1 MSVGK
6 LINLMSNDGSRYEFF
21 MILSAQAVM
30 GPLAIGIGVW
40 LMYNRV
46 GNAAFASFG
55 TLVFLLSICSIGGY
69 YVGKAREKVAKHA
82 DKRIKTLEETINSIL
97 VVKMYCW
104 ESFFLK
110 KIIDSRKRFFSDRN
124 IDQASLKNC
133 VNSIYRISFSV
144 DSEDFCPRNRTKT
157 DNLIFLRKRET
168 KYLNKRSVCLALAQ
182 TIIFFAPHIVTLVT
196 FAVSIHYEDIRTFRA
211 SNVFSVFVL
220 ASVLSFYMR
229 MMQGKG

>member
-21 MILSAQAVM
+21 MILSAQAAM

-69 YVGKAREKVAKHA
+69 YVGKAREKVAKNA

-110 KIIDSRKRFFSDRN
+110 KIIDSRKRFFSDR
-124 IDQASLKNC
+124 
-133 VNSIYRISFSV
+133 SIYRTSFSV

-168 KYLNKRSVCLALAQ
+168 KYLNKRSACLALGQ
-182 TIIFFAPHIVTLVT
+182 TIVFFAPHIVTLVT

-211 SNVFSVFVL
+211 SNVFSIFVL

>member
-21 MILSAQAVM
+21 MILSAQAAM

-40 LMYNRV
+40 LMYNRI

-69 YVGKAREKVAKHA
+69 YVGKAREKVAKNA

-110 KIIDSRKRFFSDRN
+110 KIIDSRKRFSSDR
-124 IDQASLKNC
+124 IKDQTTLKTD
-133 VNSIYRISFSV
+133 VNSIYRKLFSV
-144 DSEDFCPRNRTKT
+144 ESEEFRPRNRTMTANLLKKT
-157 DNLIFLRKRET
+157 RNEIFKQKIRLSCSWTNDCIFRAT
-168 KYLNKRSVCLALAQ
+168 YCHIGDFRSVY
-182 TIIFFAPHIVTLVT
+182 TL
-196 FAVSIHYEDIRTFRA
+196 
-211 SNVFSVFVL
+211 
-220 ASVLSFYMR
+220 
-229 MMQGKG
+229 